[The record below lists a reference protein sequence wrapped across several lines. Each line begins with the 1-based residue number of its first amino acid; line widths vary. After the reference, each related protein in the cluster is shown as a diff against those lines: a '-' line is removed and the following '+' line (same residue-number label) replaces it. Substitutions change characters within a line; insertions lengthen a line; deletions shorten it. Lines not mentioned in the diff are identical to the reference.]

1 MVLLSNEKI
10 LSMKIS
16 RDSRRLYYQSNNLA
30 LYLSEILDTVISQL
44 LSWENVRVLLYLY
57 YPQVLKIASKN
68 AEIWVTAVK
77 MCVSKIRAAFTALT
91 LQGLSTCTKTLT
103 VSSRSAKA
111 KV

>member
-1 MVLLSNEKI
+1 MVLLSNDEKI
-10 LSMKIS
+10 LSMRIS
-16 RDSRRLYYQSNNLA
+16 RDSRRLYILLS
-30 LYLSEILDTVISQL
+30 LSEILDTVISQL
-44 LSWENVRVLLYLY
+44 LSWKNVRVFLSLY

>member
-1 MVLLSNEKI
+1 MHENFKRFKEIVLSI
-10 LSMKIS
+10 LHCKC
-16 RDSRRLYYQSNNLA
+16 
-30 LYLSEILDTVISQL
+30 LDTVIPQL
-44 LSWENVRVLLYLY
+44 LSWENKRVRLSLY

-77 MCVSKIRAAFTALT
+77 MCVGKIRAAFTALT

-103 VSSRSAKA
+103 VSSSSAKA